1 MRWSAGYGNLL
12 DTDALEGLLD
22 PELML
27 TNRKS
32 RRNGGSGASI
42 TETHNMFGSLM
53 DTGDDLHATAFA
65 QNIYGIVNRRNVA

>member
-22 PELML
+22 PEIVL
-27 TNRKS
+27 TNRRS

-53 DTGDDLHATAFA
+53 DTGDALEATASA
-65 QNIYGIVNRRNVA
+65 ETNI